1 MKNIKSSM
9 FATLIDYTHNTSH
22 TIKRLTESKPPS
34 AVILH
39 FINYLTFSL
48 LYSPSDIFSFLSKFP
63 FGYITKNRNNGMYSA
78 NINIMFKKK
87 LINIPLN
94 KPPALLSEDVMNVI
108 NEVKEL
114 VNPNFPISKK
124 QYKQK
129 LIANKIN
136 KIHFAFLFSGAS
148 IFLLLKNNIA
158 AAIAILDAVNK

>member
-1 MKNIKSSM
+1 
-9 FATLIDYTHNTSH
+9 
-22 TIKRLTESKPPS
+22 
-34 AVILH
+34 
-39 FINYLTFSL
+39 
-48 LYSPSDIFSFLSKFP
+48 
-63 FGYITKNRNNGMYSA
+63 MYSA

-94 KPPALLSEDVMNVI
+94 KTPALLSEDVMNVI

-129 LIANKIN
+129 LITNKID
-136 KIHFAFLFSGAS
+136 KTRLADLFSGTS
-148 IFLLLKNNIA
+148 LFLLLKNNIV

>member
-1 MKNIKSSM
+1 
-9 FATLIDYTHNTSH
+9 
-22 TIKRLTESKPPS
+22 
-34 AVILH
+34 
-39 FINYLTFSL
+39 
-48 LYSPSDIFSFLSKFP
+48 
-63 FGYITKNRNNGMYSA
+63 MYSA

-94 KPPALLSEDVMNVI
+94 KPPALPSEDVMNVI
-108 NEVKEL
+108 NEAKEL
-114 VNPNFPISKK
+114 ANPDFPISKK

>member
-1 MKNIKSSM
+1 
-9 FATLIDYTHNTSH
+9 
-22 TIKRLTESKPPS
+22 
-34 AVILH
+34 
-39 FINYLTFSL
+39 
-48 LYSPSDIFSFLSKFP
+48 
-63 FGYITKNRNNGMYSA
+63 MYSA

-114 VNPNFPISKK
+114 VNPNFLISKK

-129 LIANKIN
+129 LIANKID
-136 KIHFAFLFSGAS
+136 KIRFAFLLSGTS

>member
-1 MKNIKSSM
+1 
-9 FATLIDYTHNTSH
+9 
-22 TIKRLTESKPPS
+22 
-34 AVILH
+34 
-39 FINYLTFSL
+39 
-48 LYSPSDIFSFLSKFP
+48 
-63 FGYITKNRNNGMYSA
+63 MYSA

-94 KPPALLSEDVMNVI
+94 KPSEDVMNVI
-108 NEVKEL
+108 NEAKEL

-129 LIANKIN
+129 LITNKID
-136 KIHFAFLFSGAS
+136 KMRFAFLFSGAS